1 MEIAFSGDSRILS
14 HQEAIDEIVSFE
26 NQLEKTAFTEPRAL
40 LLREFSDHLASEL
53 KSTDVSS

>member
-1 MEIAFSGDSRILS
+1 MEITFLGDPHTLS
-14 HQEAIDEIVSFE
+14 HQEAIDEITSFE

-53 KSTDVSS
+53 KLT

>member
-1 MEIAFSGDSRILS
+1 MEITFSGDPHTLS
-14 HQEAIDEIVSFE
+14 HQEAIDEITSFE

-53 KSTDVSS
+53 KPT